1 MTDLIGGRGSQATLW
16 FALLAHRDNGRH
28 GRRRAAA
35 RANHSMAEPSHGR
48 RQAAARGAILSRA
61 AVGDPEA
68 LRGLVPVGPSA
79 GGGRCGNLR
88 IGVVILPV
96 GAAVLVATGVFAT
109 VNIIIIVA

>member
-1 MTDLIGGRGSQATLW
+1 MLW
-16 FALLAHRDNGRH
+16 FALMAHRDNGRH

-79 GGGRCGNLR
+79 GGGRCGNLACWR
-88 IGVVILPV
+88 CHDGC
-96 GAAVLVATGVFAT
+96 
-109 VNIIIIVA
+109 